1 LLAYDDAKIFCS
13 GTDLEIISS
22 CMFLNSIE
30 SRGQNFVKWIA
41 KLKERAALIGA
52 FEPENE
58 SKNEECENIKPDDTG
73 SVASCTKDGELK
85 DVVDSETGSKVEV
98 QPVIAGKEAND
109 AL

>member
-1 LLAYDDAKIFCS
+1 LAYDDAKILCS

-41 KLKERAALIGA
+41 KLKERASPIAA
-52 FEPENE
+52 FNPENE
-58 SKNEECENIKPDDTG
+58 PKKGEPENIKPDAID
-73 SVASCTKDGELK
+73 SVDSCIQNEELK
-85 DVVDSETGSKVEV
+85 DVVDSETSLKVEV
-98 QPVIAGKEAND
+98 QEVIGTQEANE